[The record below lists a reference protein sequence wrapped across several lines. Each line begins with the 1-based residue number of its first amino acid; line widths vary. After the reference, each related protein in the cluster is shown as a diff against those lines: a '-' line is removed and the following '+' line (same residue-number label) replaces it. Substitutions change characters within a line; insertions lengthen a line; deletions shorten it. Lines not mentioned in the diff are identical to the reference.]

1 VSAKRPLLR
10 MPAEWEPHEATWISW
25 PRNAS
30 DWPGKFAAI
39 PWAFAEIARRVAPGE
54 TVRVIVASAAHE
66 ERARR
71 ALARVGV
78 PADRLTFHRIPSDRG
93 WTRDTGPL
101 VVRSG
106 ARRRAVVRFRF
117 TAWARYAD
125 WRRDDALA
133 PRAAAVLG
141 LPLVPAVHAGR
152 QAVLEGG
159 AVEVNGRGTLLATEE
174 CLLDPEVQVRNP
186 GFGRRDYEAIFREY
200 LGAGNVIWLGR
211 GIAGDDTHGHVD
223 DLCRFVGPGTVVAC
237 VEDDE
242 RDPNHAP
249 LRENLE
255 RLEGARLEDGS
266 KLQVIPLPLPS
277 PLFFDG
283 VRLPASYANF
293 YIANAAV
300 LVPTFNDPM
309 DRVALGILGELF
321 YDRPVVGVHA
331 VDLAWG
337 FGTVHCLTQQVP
349 AVPGP
354 GGARPR
360 ARNARWGEAWRRAGS
375 AAARS

>member
-1 VSAKRPLLR
+1 
-10 MPAEWEPHEATWISW
+10 
-25 PRNAS
+25 
-30 DWPGKFAAI
+30 
-39 PWAFAEIARRVAPGE
+39 
-54 TVRVIVASAAHE
+54 VRVVVASAAHE

-71 ALARVGV
+71 ALARAGV
-78 PADRLTFHRIPSDRG
+78 PAGRLAFHRIPSDRG
-93 WTRDTGPL
+93 WTRDTGPI

-106 ARRRAVVRFRF
+106 ARGRAVVRFRF

-125 WRRDDALA
+125 WRRDDAVA
-133 PRAAAVLG
+133 PRGAAALG
-141 LPLVPAVHAGR
+141 LAVVPAVHAAR
-152 QAVLEGG
+152 QVVLEGG
-159 AVEVNGRGTLLATEE
+159 AVDVNGRGTVITTEE
-174 CLLDPEVQVRNP
+174 CLLDPVVQVRNP

-200 LGAGNVIWLGR
+200 LGAGNTIWLGR

-223 DLCRFVGPGTVVAC
+223 DVCRFVGPGTVVAC

-266 KLQVIPLPLPS
+266 RLQVIPLPLPS

-283 VRLPASYANF
+283 QRLPASYANF

-337 FGTVHCLTQQVP
+337 LGTVHCLTQQEP
-349 AVPGP
+349 AAAAPGRLP
-354 GGARPR
+354 ARPR
-360 ARNARWGEAWRRAGS
+360 NAKWAAAWRSAGRE
-375 AAARS
+375 AVRG